1 MDLESLV
8 KQTAGHVYVH
18 FLGWVLILSVASD
31 KHMWSS
37 PVIMAAGLT
46 QFLVGL
52 GITRVKII
60 LFGALELL
68 ELSRENIRSD
78 YILS

>member
-1 MDLESLV
+1 
-8 KQTAGHVYVH
+8 
-18 FLGWVLILSVASD
+18 
-31 KHMWSS
+31 
-37 PVIMAAGLT
+37 MAAGLT